1 MELSARYLLIS
12 RLLSRRGAGQEVSS
26 EVEDHK
32 MAGGRMQVG
41 AVDSTEGRRRLT
53 VGVEEGM
60 WSEL

>member
-1 MELSARYLLIS
+1 
-12 RLLSRRGAGQEVSS
+12 
-26 EVEDHK
+26 